1 MVLAHHLDVNADTE
15 WPFPAAV
22 GLRQIRG
29 GAGPDLASQQSVRTS
44 WNTLQLRGQRLG

>member
-1 MVLAHHLDVNADTE
+1 MVLAHHWDGSADTE

-22 GLRQIRG
+22 GLRQIQG
-29 GAGPDLASQQSVRTS
+29 GVGPDLASPQSVRTS